1 MNSKPITSKKVTSKN
16 VTPKKVISKISAVEE
31 KEHQQQVLFSEN
43 ELSSNQFT
51 QTLEVSADGKQV
63 IFDNDDYLSIEDQT
77 ELPAE
82 LNDQAQ
88 TDSVLEVKKSR
99 PRWLW
104 RIALA
109 LFTVVISIETFDF
122 FVNGFAQSPIITSI
136 YAAILS
142 CLVVLAGSS
151 ILSEWSTLRQFKRR
165 EKLKQQANEL
175 LFNSDSVTVQNQD
188 LLDVESFCQKI
199 TDNLPCDLCF
209 EKEGEQAQAWQ
220 DALNSPHSNQELL
233 QLYSRLVLS
242 KVDEKAMAEIAKFS
256 TEAVVLVSLSPVAII
271 DMLIILWRNLRMV
284 NKVAG
289 LYGLKLGYWSRIKLI
304 RQVFVNMVYAG
315 ASELIADFGAEMI
328 GADLLGKLSG
338 RLAQGLGAGMLT
350 ARLGVKTM
358 QLCRPIPFED
368 KPKLAHV
375 RKEMLTTIKNLI
387 SRKV

>member
-1 MNSKPITSKKVTSKN
+1 MTQTNNKTD
-16 VTPKKVISKISAVEE
+16 EE
-31 KEHQQQVLFSEN
+31 VHQQQILFSES
-43 ELSSNQFT
+43 ELSSNEFT
-51 QTLEVSADGKQV
+51 PELKESADGKQV
-63 IFDNDDYLSIEDQT
+63 IFDNQDYLPIDEATD
-77 ELPAE
+77 LPAE
-82 LNDQAQ
+82 LKEQALAEGLSK
-88 TDSVLEVKKSR
+88 TKKSR

-104 RIALA
+104 RIVLS
-109 LFTVVISIETFDF
+109 LFAVVIGVETVDF
-122 FVNGFAQSPIITSI
+122 FLNGFVQSPIMTSI
-136 YAAILS
+136 YAVILS
-142 CLVVLAGSS
+142 CLVVLASS
-151 ILSEWSTLRQFKRR
+151 SVFSEWSTLRQFKRR
-165 EKLKQQANEL
+165 KKLKQQANEL
-175 LFNSDSVTVQNQD
+175 LLNSDTSTTQKSE

-199 TDNLPCDLCF
+199 TENLPCDLVF
-209 EKEGEQAQAWQ
+209 EKENEQAWQ
-220 DALNSPHSNQELL
+220 DALNSSHSSNELL
-233 QLYSRLVLS
+233 QLYSRVVLS
-242 KVDEKAMAEIAKFS
+242 KVDEKALAEIARFS
-256 TEAVVLVSLSPVAII
+256 TEAVVLVALSPVAII

-315 ASELIADFGAEMI
+315 ASELIADFGSEMI

-387 SRKV
+387 SRKA

>member
-1 MNSKPITSKKVTSKN
+1 MTSKKNTSD
-16 VTPKKVISKISAVEE
+16 V

-43 ELSSNQFT
+43 ELLSNQLT
-51 QTLEVSADGKQV
+51 KTSEVSNEGKQV
-63 IFDNDDYLSIEDQT
+63 IFDNKDYQPIEEQT
-77 ELPAE
+77 ELPAV
-82 LNDQAQ
+82 LNEQ
-88 TDSVLEVKKSR
+88 TQDGIVGSKKRR

-104 RIALA
+104 RIALT
-109 LFTVVISIETFDF
+109 LLTVLIGIETFDF
-122 FVNGFAQSPIITSI
+122 FVTGFAQSPIITSI
-136 YAAILS
+136 YAIILA
-142 CLVVLAGSS
+142 CLAMLACSS
-151 ILSEWSTLRQFKRR
+151 LFTEWTTLRQFKRR
-165 EKLKQQANEL
+165 EKLKQQANHL
-175 LFNSDSVTVQNQD
+175 LFDSISPTSQSEGN
-188 LLDVESFCQKI
+188 LDVATFCQKI
-199 TDNLPCDLCF
+199 TDNLPCDLGF
-209 EKEGEQAQAWQ
+209 EKEGEQGKVWE
-220 DALNSPHSNQELL
+220 DALSSPHTNQELL

-271 DMLIILWRNLRMV
+271 DMLIILWRNLRMI

-315 ASELIADFGAEMI
+315 ASELIADFGADMI

-368 KPKLAHV
+368 KPKLGHV